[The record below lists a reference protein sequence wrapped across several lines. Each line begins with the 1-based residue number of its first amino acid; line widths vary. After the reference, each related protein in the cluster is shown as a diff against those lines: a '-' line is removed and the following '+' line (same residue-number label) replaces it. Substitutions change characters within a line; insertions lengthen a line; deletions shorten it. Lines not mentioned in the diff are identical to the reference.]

1 MRRRVRAEPQY
12 SGVPEE
18 KRRAE
23 LFESFTEELRARQQ
37 EARPQ
42 PHAKGACASVALLT
56 RRHVW
61 MRCPSVQA
69 EDQEASAV
77 REVAEALAM
86 EGHGEAQDM
95 LGDTAS
101 TAEKLRR

>member
-1 MRRRVRAEPQY
+1 
-12 SGVPEE
+12 
-18 KRRAE
+18 
-23 LFESFTEELRARQQ
+23 
-37 EARPQ
+37 
-42 PHAKGACASVALLT
+42 
-56 RRHVW
+56 

-77 REVAEALAM
+77 REAAEALAM